1 MEGSREVPVKRMLS
15 SWGLSLRKLMISRVR
30 RVADLRMRILNSRGG
45 RLETATLP
53 SSSGSWMVK
62 VSTMSHFLRSGRTIN
77 AYIAQGECQT
87 TAVEDDTEALEGGFF
102 ELCPD
107 ASIRSVRSQR
117 MELKLQLIGRIGVA
131 QICLIWQEK
140 VLICVIRKSEIWRDG
155 DFSRVTCWG

>member
-1 MEGSREVPVKRMLS
+1 
-15 SWGLSLRKLMISRVR
+15 MISRVS
-30 RVADLRMRILNSRGG
+30 RVAALRMRILNSRGG

-62 VSTMSHFLRSGRTIN
+62 VSTMSHFVRSGRTIH

-117 MELKLQLIGRIGVA
+117 MELKLQLIGRSRSCSDVSHLTGKGIER
-131 QICLIWQEK
+131 CSQENQGDTK
-140 VLICVIRKSEIWRDG
+140 NG
-155 DFSRVTCWG
+155 DFSRVTC